1 VPPGEIRYLL
11 DGQRRTVRGVA
22 PTRTVLQHLREDLGR
37 TGTKEGCAE
46 GDCGACT
53 VVLAELDG
61 ATVRYRAVNSC
72 IQFVPA
78 LDGKA
83 LVTVESLAGGEGAD
97 LHPVQQALAETHG
110 TQCGF
115 CTPGFVMSLFA
126 LFKHD
131 PAPDRAAITG
141 ALAGNLCR
149 CTGYRPILDA
159 ARAMYALGGSIPA
172 GEQDWLSAPA
182 GSTSPAAAA
191 SEAELAAGLRTLRRR
206 RSLALAHP
214 EGAFYAPHTVAELA
228 ALRERLP
235 EARLLAGGT
244 DVGLWVTKQL
254 RRLGPIIAI
263 GAVEELKRIAVKD
276 GWIDIG
282 AGVTYTDALA
292 TIEAHYPDIADMM
305 RRLGSE
311 QIRNAGTIG
320 GNIANGSPIG
330 DSPPPL
336 IALGSRLVLRRGDR
350 LRELPLED
358 FFLDYGKQDRQPG
371 EFVVAVKVPVAD
383 PNRILRCYKVS
394 KRFDQDITASLGA
407 FALTLAGGKVEDIR
421 ICFGGM
427 APIPKRA
434 RQAEAALKGKD
445 WTRDTV
451 EAACWVLSEDYAP
464 ITDMRASARYRLAVA
479 QNLLRKFF
487 IETTDPAARTRIVAE
502 RRAAHERA

>member
-1 VPPGEIRYLL
+1 MSEQTRPVRFLL
-11 DGQRRTVRGVA
+11 GDERRELSA
-22 PTRTVLQHLREDLGR
+22 IDPNMTVLNYLRRVER
-37 TGTKEGCAE
+37 RVGTKEGCGE

-53 VVLAELDG
+53 VVLGELVGDRL
-61 ATVRYRAVNSC
+61 RYRAVNAC
-72 IQFVPA
+72 IQFVGT
-78 LDGKA
+78 LDGKQ
-83 LVTVESLAGGEGAD
+83 LLTVEDLADPDGS
-97 LHPVQQALAETHG
+97 LHPSQQALVDCHG
-110 TQCGF
+110 SQCGF

-126 LFKHD
+126 LYHEPGTPNRNRID
-131 PAPDRAAITG
+131 D

-149 CTGYRPILDA
+149 CTGYGPI
-159 ARAMYALGGSIPA
+159 
-172 GEQDWLSAPA
+172 
-182 GSTSPAAAA
+182 AAAA
-191 SEAELAAGLRTLRRR
+191 KAMKNAAPKSAGRLDRFAQRTPETIAALKTLDDGAMAQLEAEGSGYFAP
-206 RSLALAHP
+206 RSVDALARLLMQHP
-214 EGAFYAPHTVAELA
+214 GATI
-228 ALRERLP
+228 
-235 EARLLAGGT
+235 LAGGT

-254 RRLGPIIAI
+254 RRLGPIISV
-263 GAVEELKRIAVKD
+263 GAVAELKRVTVD
-276 GWIDIG
+276 DRWIEIG
-282 AGVTYTDALA
+282 AAVTYTDALAA
-292 TIEAHYPDIADMM
+292 TIEAHYPDIAAMM

-487 IETTDPAARTRIVAE
+487 IETSEPAARTRIVAE
-502 RRAAHERA
+502 RRAAHARA